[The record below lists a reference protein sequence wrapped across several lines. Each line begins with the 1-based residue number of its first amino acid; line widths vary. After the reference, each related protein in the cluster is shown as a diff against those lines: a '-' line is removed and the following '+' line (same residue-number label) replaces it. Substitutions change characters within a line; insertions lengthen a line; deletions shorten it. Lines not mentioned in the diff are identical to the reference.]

1 MSAAPPNYVPTTAA
15 GVKTT
20 RREIPLS
27 ETARVVAEKRYLRR
41 DENGNV
47 CETVYD
53 MFERVAQNIASG
65 DKLYGATDVQVAET
79 SKEFLDMMVNLEF
92 LAGMTLRNAGRELQ
106 QLSACYVLPLEDSMD
121 SIYNTLKNA
130 AKLHKTGAGIGYD
143 FSKLRPKGATVKTT
157 GGQSCG
163 PVGFMKLI
171 EFSCATIVNSAATR
185 RAGNMGIL
193 RIDHPDIDE
202 FLSVKEDNTQLNNF
216 NISVNGTDAFM
227 KAVKE
232 GTNYDLVDPH
242 SGKVVEQRDAREMFN
257 RICEKAWRSA
267 EPGMIFFD
275 QVNRFNPTP
284 QLGPMTATNQC
295 GEQPLFP
302 YEACNLGSLVLSRMI
317 RRTPDGQAEIDWEK
331 LEDRTRKAVHFLDN
345 TIDLNNYP
353 LEELHKMNHANRR
366 IGLGVMGFADMLVE
380 LGIPYNSGEAV
391 KAAEIIMKFI
401 QEKSHDESRKLA
413 RERGSFPNF
422 KGSRWEKLGYTEM
435 RNATVTTIAP
445 TGTTSIFAGCS
456 SGIEPIFSLVYVRK
470 NILDQDKDSFM
481 EVHPLFE
488 QKCKDAWLYD
498 REVME
503 EVAEKGS
510 LQDVERM
517 PEEMKRVFITSH
529 DVAPE
534 WHVQI
539 QAAFQKYTD
548 NAVSK
553 TVNMPNHSTVEDVK
567 NVYMM
572 AYETGCKGITI
583 YRDGSRDKQVLNLVK
598 KKETTKA

>member
-1 MSAAPPNYVPTTAA
+1 MTPPSPLSTPTT
-15 GVKTT
+15 TT
-20 RREIPLS
+20 SGTRQRREIKVS
-27 ETARVVAEKRYLRR
+27 HTAQVVAEKRYLRT
-41 DENGNV
+41 DENGKV
-47 CETVYD
+47 VETIYD
-53 MFERVAQNIASG
+53 MFERVADNIASA
-65 DKLYGATDVQVAET
+65 DALYGATPTQVKEVAD
-79 SKEFLDMMVNLEF
+79 EFLDMMVNLEF

-106 QLSACYVLPLEDSMD
+106 QLSACYVLPLEDSME
-121 SIYNTLKNA
+121 SIYTTLKNA

-143 FSKLRPKGATVKTT
+143 FTKLRPRNSIVKST
-157 GGQSCG
+157 GGKSCG
-163 PVGFMKLI
+163 PVGFMKLF
-171 EFSCATIVNSAATR
+171 EFSCATVVNNAATR

-202 FLSVKEDNTQLNNF
+202 FLSVKEDNNQLNNF
-216 NISVNGTDAFM
+216 NISVNITDVFM

-232 GTNYDLVDPH
+232 GTTYDLIDPH
-242 SGKVVEQRDAREMFN
+242 SGDVVEQRDARDMFN

-267 EPGMIFFD
+267 EPGIIFFD

-302 YEACNLGSLVLSRMI
+302 YEACNLGSIVLSRML
-317 RRTPDGQAEIDWEK
+317 RKTVTGLSEIDWEK
-331 LEDRTRKAVHFLDN
+331 LEDRVRKSVHFLDN

-353 LEELHKMNHANRR
+353 LEELAKMNRANRR

-380 LGIPYNSGEAV
+380 MGVPFNSEEAV
-391 KAAEIIMKFI
+391 RVAENVMKFI
-401 QEKSHDESRKLA
+401 QEKSHDESRRLA

-422 KGSRWEKLGYTEM
+422 AGSRWEKLGYPEM

-470 NILDQDKDSFM
+470 NILDQDKDEFM

-488 QKCKDAWLYD
+488 QKCKERWVYS
-498 REVME
+498 RELMHK
-503 EVAEKGS
+503 VAQAGS
-510 LQDVERM
+510 TMGVDEIPADL
-517 PEEMKRVFITSH
+517 KRAFVTAH
-529 DVAPE
+529 DVQPK
-534 WHVQI
+534 WHVLI

-553 TVNMPNHSTVEDVK
+553 TVNMPHESTLEEVK
-567 NVYMM
+567 EVYQL
-572 AYETGCKGITI
+572 AYETACKGVTI

-598 KKETTKA
+598 KSS